1 MIRSTRHT
9 LKFATQKKKELLNQ
23 LFDIYAIHLQ
33 QTIDLLW
40 DEKIPIKKLMS
51 SKDINWMDNLGGQY
65 KQLIYKQAS
74 EIVRSCKFKKGRKT
88 KPEIKNVTSISVL
101 S

>member
-51 SKDINWMDNLGGQY
+51 SKDINWMD
-65 KQLIYKQAS
+65 
-74 EIVRSCKFKKGRKT
+74 
-88 KPEIKNVTSISVL
+88 
-101 S
+101 